1 MKKSGK
7 KLKKGMVMSM
17 IVAGTLILSSM
28 GVGAEAQ
35 AATNKTQQI
44 TKSAAVTQVSAT
56 VSKKGVLTYPKKFSM
71 KQVSSELKPEAAK
84 LMKIY
89 GNSLNTGKTTS
100 FNSYVNKHV
109 AEHGKNDYLLGHKYV
124 NDNYSRKIKGMRKV
138 NSKKTLSTYSKAL
151 NKVTTSK
158 VKVESTYKGTGF
170 ATFTYEYRP
179 KEFDAFGT
187 VTIKFS
193 FSQLKN
199 GKYVLEDLYFIY

>member
-17 IVAGTLILSSM
+17 VVASTLLLSTLG
-28 GVGAEAQ
+28 GVEAQ

-71 KQVSSELKPEAAK
+71 KKVTSELKPEAAK
-84 LMKIY
+84 LIKIY

-109 AEHGKNDYLLGHKYV
+109 AVHGKNDYLLGHKYTK
-124 NDNYSRKIKGMRKV
+124 DNYSRKIKGMRKV
-138 NSKKTLSTYSKAL
+138 NSKKILSTYSKAL
-151 NKVTTSK
+151 NKVSTSK
-158 VKVESTYKGTGF
+158 VKVYDTYKGKGF

-187 VTIKFS
+187 IAIKFS
-193 FSQLKN
+193 FTQLKN
-199 GKYVLEDLYFIY
+199 GKYVLEYLYYL

>member
-17 IVAGTLILSSM
+17 VVASTLLLSTLG
-28 GVGAEAQ
+28 GVEAH

-71 KQVSSELKPEAAK
+71 KKVTSELKPEAAK
-84 LMKIY
+84 LIKIY

-109 AEHGKNDYLLGHKYV
+109 AEHGKNDYLLGHKYTK
-124 NDNYSRKIKGMRKV
+124 DNYSRKIKGMRKV
-138 NSKKTLSTYSKAL
+138 NSKKILSTYSKAL
-151 NKVTTSK
+151 NKVSTSK
-158 VKVESTYKGTGF
+158 VKVYDTYKGKGF

-187 VTIKFS
+187 IAIKFS
-193 FSQLKN
+193 FTQLKN
-199 GKYVLEDLYFIY
+199 GKYVLEYLYYL